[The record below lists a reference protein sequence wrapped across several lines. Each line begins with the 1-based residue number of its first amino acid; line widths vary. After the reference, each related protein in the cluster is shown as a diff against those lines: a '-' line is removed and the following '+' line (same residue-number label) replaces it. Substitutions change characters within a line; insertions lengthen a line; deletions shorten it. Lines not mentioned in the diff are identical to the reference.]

1 MRGDPRKPRN
11 LIMEQ
16 GTGRT
21 MHGVSTRRALL
32 GFAGSAALAAGA
44 PSPVAAQARDL
55 VVYAEPTLKPVMRQ
69 LGRLWRT
76 TTGVRVNIFLART
89 ELHLA
94 QIERGTRCD
103 VLVGL
108 AGEAIDDAKTDKLI
122 NPATSRPVF
131 RNTLVLVAR
140 DGTADG
146 AADLATALT
155 GRKLA
160 IADPER
166 DRGASYGL
174 AALDKA
180 GVTVDPESASVAV
193 AESSTG
199 VLRMLLDNKAS
210 IGLVYATDAAQ
221 RPTFKTV
228 LVLGASSHPA
238 IEYVAAEA
246 VNAQSDTRPFL
257 QFLKSNQARGVFV
270 PAGLQP
276 IGD

>member
-1 MRGDPRKPRN
+1 
-11 LIMEQ
+11 MEQ
-16 GTGRT
+16 GTGRA
-21 MHGVSTRRALL
+21 MHGVTTRRALL
-32 GFAGSAALAAGA
+32 GVAGSAAMAAGA
-44 PSPVAAQARDL
+44 PSPAAAQARDL

-76 TTGVRVNIFLART
+76 TTGVRVNIFVART

-108 AGEAIDDAKTDKLI
+108 AGEAMDDAKTDKLI
-122 NPATSRPVF
+122 NPATSMPIF
-131 RNTLVLVAR
+131 RNALVLVAR
-140 DGTADG
+140 DGAADG
-146 AADLATALT
+146 AADVATALA

-166 DRGASYGL
+166 DLGGSYGL
-174 AALDKA
+174 AALDEA
-180 GVTVDPESASVAV
+180 GVKVDPESDSVAV

-199 VLRMLLDNKAS
+199 VLRMLLDNKAQV
-210 IGLVYATDAAQ
+210 GLVYATDTAQ
-221 RPTFKTV
+221 RPAFKMV
-228 LVLGASSHPA
+228 LALNASSHPA
-238 IEYVAAEA
+238 IEYVATEA

-257 QFLKSNQARGVFV
+257 QFLKSDQARGVVV